1 MKIKLVG
8 IIFHHSKSNQDPK
21 IDCELYPQMTV
32 RRKELA
38 YLLKRER
45 QSERDVERG
54 WGEKENE
61 KE

>member
-1 MKIKLVG
+1 LKIKLVG

-21 IDCELYPQMTV
+21 IDCEIYPQMMV
-32 RRKELA
+32 RRKEWA

-45 QSERDVERG
+45 EKCGEGV
-54 WGEKENE
+54 GEKENE